1 MGDRLG
7 SDRITQYLH
16 LRLQETSKP
25 EEVTETRAELQARVQ
40 SLRKEVDW
48 GAAKGEMPVTDRKS
62 ETWDQG
68 ARDVEEEEKAK

>member
-1 MGDRLG
+1 MITAPFQCLRFLLKFLMGDRLG

-40 SLRKEVDW
+40 SLRKEVD
-48 GAAKGEMPVTDRKS
+48 
-62 ETWDQG
+62 
-68 ARDVEEEEKAK
+68 